1 MHNRAYVGKKGA
13 RHASFCQFSDLQGAI
28 VVQTC
33 LEPLT
38 AFHIRKNRSHI
49 CLLYVSNVSTAICD

>member
-1 MHNRAYVGKKGA
+1 MHNRAFVGKKGA

-28 VVQTC
+28 VVQKC

-38 AFHIRKNRSHI
+38 TFHIRKNRSHMPCGVNLFI
-49 CLLYVSNVSTAICD
+49 IRFEC